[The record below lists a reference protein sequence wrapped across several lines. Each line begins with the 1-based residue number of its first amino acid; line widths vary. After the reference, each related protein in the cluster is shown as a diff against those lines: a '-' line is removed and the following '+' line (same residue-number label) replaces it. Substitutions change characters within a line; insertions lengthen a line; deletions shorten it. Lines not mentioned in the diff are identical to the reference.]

1 MEGEGKENKMKNKQ
15 GGIIRLIFLI
25 IILILLM
32 KYFDVSFSDIVNYI
46 NIFLG
51 WVKNFFNSIF

>member
-32 KYFDVSFSDIVNYI
+32 KYFYLSFSYILNYI